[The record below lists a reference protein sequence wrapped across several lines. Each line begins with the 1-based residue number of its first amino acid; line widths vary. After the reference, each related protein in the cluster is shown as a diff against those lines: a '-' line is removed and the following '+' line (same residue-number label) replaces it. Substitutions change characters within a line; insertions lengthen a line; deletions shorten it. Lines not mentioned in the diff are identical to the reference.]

1 MMKASSCGR
10 TSKIMSSAE
19 MTILVV
25 DDDPAV
31 RDALK
36 FSLELEGFKVH
47 ACRDGSE
54 LLAHGSLSD
63 SDCIVLD
70 YKMPGFDGLS
80 VLNQL
85 SIRKVEAPVILITG
99 PITENLRNRALRAG
113 ARIVLEKPLLDSVLT
128 DKIRELTH

>member
-1 MMKASSCGR
+1 
-10 TSKIMSSAE
+10 MSSTE
-19 MTILVV
+19 MNILVV

-47 ACRDGSE
+47 ACRDGWE
-54 LLAHGSLSD
+54 LLAHGALRD

-70 YKMPGFDGLS
+70 YRMPGLDGLS

-85 SIRKVEAPVILITG
+85 AMRKVEAPVILITG
-99 PITENLRNRALRAG
+99 PIPENLRSRALRAG
-113 ARIVLEKPLLDSVLT
+113 ARLVLEKPLLDGVLT

>member
-1 MMKASSCGR
+1 M
-10 TSKIMSSAE
+10 I
-19 MTILVV
+19 ILVV

-54 LLAHGSLSD
+54 LLAHGALRD

-85 SIRKVEAPVILITG
+85 SMRKVEAPVILITG

-113 ARIVLEKPLLDSVLT
+113 ARMVLEKPLLDSVLT